1 MRAIMMCLTGWISLG
16 ASVSAQAPE
25 ASPLGNSSQ
34 DFGGIR
40 TFLRA
45 PYVRDL
51 DMLNAD
57 VVVLGAPVDQG
68 TSNRPG
74 QRYGPRDIREASL
87 IYAWAPENGFYY
99 IDTDQTV
106 LKGVRWADVG
116 DVDVVPSN
124 MERTSLNITA
134 AVAAI
139 VKRGAFPVILGGDH
153 SIAFPA
159 VRGLGRSP
167 LTVVH
172 FDAHLDS
179 YGDGDPKILNHGAW
193 VQQVG
198 KLPGVSFVQIG
209 MRGVANDAGGVAR
222 ARQLGSRIVTAE
234 RVHRDGVRA
243 VLDALP
249 ELGDIYIS
257 LDIDVLDP
265 SLAPGTGTVELG
277 GLTFQQMHE
286 LLVGLPRKGQVVGLD
301 VVEVNPFYDATGVT
315 AQTAVRLIIDLLG
328 ASLRPR

>member
-1 MRAIMMCLTGWISLG
+1 MRAIVICLTGWITLGSSLG
-16 ASVSAQAPE
+16 AQAPVP
-25 ASPLGNSSQ
+25 SPLGNSTQ

-51 DMLNAD
+51 ATLNAD
-57 VVVLGAPVDQG
+57 VVVVGAPVDQG

-74 QRYGPRDIREASL
+74 ARYGPRDIREASL

-99 IDTDQTV
+99 IDTEQTV

-116 DVDVVPSN
+116 DVDVVPRS
-124 MERTSLNITA
+124 MERTSQNITA
-134 AVAAI
+134 VVEAI

-153 SIAFPA
+153 SVAFPSI
-159 VRGLGRSP
+159 RGIGKSP

-179 YGDGDPKILNHGAW
+179 YGDGDPTVLGHGAW
-193 VQQVG
+193 VQQVA
-198 KLPGVSFVQIG
+198 KLPGISFVQIG
-209 MRGVANDAGGVAR
+209 MRGIANDSFGVAR
-222 ARQLGSRIVTAE
+222 ARELGSRIVTAE
-234 RVHRDGVRA
+234 RVHRDGARA

-249 ELGDIYIS
+249 ALGDIYVS

-265 SLAPGTGTVELG
+265 ALAPGTGTLELG
-277 GLTFQQMHE
+277 GLTFQQLHE
-286 LLVGLPRKGQVVGLD
+286 LLVGLPRKGRVVGLD
-301 VVEVNPFYDATGVT
+301 VVEVNPFYDQTGVT

>member
-1 MRAIMMCLTGWISLG
+1 MDFTRVLAVVMMAFAPSLG
-16 ASVSAQAPE
+16 AQTPAP
-25 ASPLGNSSQ
+25 SPLGNSSQ

-51 DMLNAD
+51 ETLAAD
-57 VVVLGAPVDQG
+57 IAVLGVPVDQG

-74 QRYGPRDIREASL
+74 QRYGPRELREASL

-99 IDTDQTV
+99 IDTERTV
-106 LKGVRWADVG
+106 LKGLRWADLG
-116 DVDVVPSN
+116 DVDVVPSD
-124 MERTSLNITA
+124 MDQTSRNISA

-139 VKRGAFPVILGGDH
+139 LKRGSFPVVLGGDH
-153 SIAFPA
+153 SIAFSA
-159 VRGLGRSP
+159 IRGLGMSP
-167 LTVVH
+167 ITVVH

-179 YGDGDPKILNHGAW
+179 YGDGDPRVLNHGGW
-193 VQQVG
+193 VQQAA
-198 KLPGVSFVQIG
+198 KLPGVRFVQIG
-209 MRGVANDAGGVAR
+209 MRGIANDAGGVSRSR
-222 ARQLGSRIVTAE
+222 ALGSTIITAE
-234 RVHRDGVRA
+234 RVHREGVQA
-243 VLDALP
+243 VLASIPD
-249 ELGDIYIS
+249 LGTIYVS

-286 LLVGLPRKGQVVGLD
+286 LLIGLPTKGRVVGLD
-301 VVEVNPFYDATGVT
+301 VVEVNPFFDATGVT

-328 ASLRPR
+328 AALRAR

>member
-1 MRAIMMCLTGWISLG
+1 LRAIVIGLIGLTTL
-16 ASVSAQAPE
+16 ATNPAAQSQG
-25 ASPLGNSSQ
+25 ASPLGNSTQ

-51 DMLNAD
+51 AALNAD
-57 VVVLGAPVDQG
+57 VVVVGAPVDQG

-99 IDTDQTV
+99 IDTEQTV

-116 DVDVVPSN
+116 DVDVVPSD
-124 MERTSLNITA
+124 MVRTSQNITT
-134 AVAAI
+134 VVEAI

-153 SIAFPA
+153 SVAFPA
-159 VRGLGRSP
+159 IRGIGKSP

-179 YGDGDPKILNHGAW
+179 YGDGNPNVLNHGAW
-193 VQQVG
+193 LPQVAR
-198 KLPGVSFVQIG
+198 LPGVTFVQIG
-209 MRGVANDAGGVAR
+209 MRGIANDAEGVAR
-222 ARQLGSRIVTAE
+222 ARKLGSRIVSAE

-249 ELGDIYIS
+249 ALGDIYVS
-257 LDIDVLDP
+257 VDIDVLDP
-265 SLAPGTGTVELG
+265 SLAPGTGTMEVG
-277 GLTFQQMHE
+277 GLTFQQMHQ
-286 LLVGLPRKGQVVGLD
+286 LLVGLPQKGRVVGLD
-301 VVEVNPFYDATGVT
+301 VVEVNPLFDSTGVT

>member
-1 MRAIMMCLTGWISLG
+1 MRALVLCLFGWIALG
-16 ASVSAQAPE
+16 ACLGAQSPA
-25 ASPLGNSSQ
+25 ASPMGNSAQ

-51 DMLNAD
+51 VALDAD
-57 VVVLGAPVDQG
+57 VVVLGVPVDQG

-116 DVDVVPSN
+116 DVDVVPSS
-124 MERTSLNITA
+124 MVRTSLNISA

-139 VKRGAFPVILGGDH
+139 VKSGAFPVILGGDH

-179 YGDGDPKILNHGAW
+179 YGDGDPNVLNHGAW
-193 VQQVG
+193 VQQVA
-198 KLPGVSFVQIG
+198 KLPGVTFVQIG
-209 MRGVANDAGGVAR
+209 MRGIANDAGGVAR
-222 ARQLGSRIVTAE
+222 ARQLGSRMFTAE

-249 ELGDIYIS
+249 DLGDIYVS

-265 SLAPGTGTVELG
+265 SLAPGTGTVEVG
-277 GLTFQQMHE
+277 GLSFQQLHE
-286 LLVGLPRKGQVVGLD
+286 LLVGLPRKGRVIGLD
-301 VVEVNPFYDATGVT
+301 LVEVNSFFDPTGVT

-328 ASLRPR
+328 ASLRSR

>member
-1 MRAIMMCLTGWISLG
+1 MRPIVICLIGLTTLWVNL
-16 ASVSAQAPE
+16 AAQAPV
-25 ASPLGNSSQ
+25 AAPLGNSTQ

-51 DMLNAD
+51 AALNAD
-57 VVVLGAPVDQG
+57 VVVVGAPVDQG

-87 IYAWAPENGFYY
+87 IYAWAPGNGFYY
-99 IDTDQTV
+99 IDTEQTV

-116 DVDVVPSN
+116 DVDVVPSS
-124 MERTSLNITA
+124 MERTSRNITA
-134 AVAAI
+134 VVEAI
-139 VKRGAFPVILGGDH
+139 VKRGAFPVVLGGDH
-153 SIAFPA
+153 SVAFPSI
-159 VRGLGRSP
+159 RGIGKSP

-179 YGDGDPKILNHGAW
+179 YGDGDARVLNHGAW
-193 VQQVG
+193 VQQVA
-198 KLPGVSFVQIG
+198 KLPGVTFVQIG
-209 MRGVANDAGGVAR
+209 MRGIANDAEGVAR
-222 ARQLGSRIVTAE
+222 ARKLGSRIITAE
-234 RVHRDGVRA
+234 RVHREGVRA

-249 ELGDIYIS
+249 ALGDIYVS

-265 SLAPGTGTVELG
+265 SLAPGTGTIEVG
-277 GLTFQQMHE
+277 GFTFQQMHQ
-286 LLVGLPRKGQVVGLD
+286 LLVGLPQKGRVVGLD
-301 VVEVNPFYDATGVT
+301 VVEVNPLFDATGVT